1 MIHIMFEALAAD
13 PHLRESHAMTGP
25 LYRLGHFCVRN
36 KALVIAV
43 WVVVFIALAGASVML
58 GQNTSDNLTLPGTDS
73 QKATDLLNSK
83 FPEQANGTVP
93 IVFVAPHGH
102 KLTESTYKDAIEKVN
117 DAYKNDKGAVSST
130 TSPFDSNGGSQ
141 LSKDETIAYISL
153 TLKDS
158 PSELDEQGAQDIL
171 DVANPGKTAGMQVSA
186 GAYVGQKLSKPSTH
200 LSEVVGLVAAVII
213 LLFTFGTVVAMGM
226 PILTAI
232 IALISGLSIIGIL
245 GQVIQVP
252 TSAPAL
258 ATMIGLGVGIDY
270 SLFIVTR
277 HRDFLAEGF
286 DPDEAIARANATS
299 GGAVVFAGS
308 TVIIA
313 LLSLLVA
320 GIPLVA
326 TLGYTAAIV
335 VLIAVLAA
343 TTLLPAVLGVLGPRI
358 NALKIPGLKHQHDP
372 KPHGWRRW
380 ALFIA
385 KHPWPSMGVA
395 IAILVVLA
403 IPIRNLHL
411 GQTDNGAL
419 PKDTQT
425 RKSYDAIC
433 KGFGCGQNG
442 PMLVAVSLSK
452 PAQNDQ
458 KQLDDV
464 EQQQKDE
471 QKKQQDQAQKDIQNE
486 TQQLVAQGVPQQQ
499 AQQQATDDVNKQQKQ
514 ENDKNQSKQDQ
525 TKQQEDFLKTTASD
539 PRLQDLRTDM
549 EKTTGV
555 KSVTEPLVNDSG
567 SAAVYTVISDYAP
580 SSTKTEDVVNDLR
593 DNTIPKGTKGQDMTA
608 DVGGQTASYIDL
620 ADQIS
625 NKLPLTILV
634 VLALSFLLLLVA
646 FRSVLVPLKAVLMNL
661 LSIAAAF
668 GIVTYVFG
676 HHWSATLVGLE
687 TTVPIVSFVP
697 LMMFAILFG
706 LSMDYEVFLM
716 SHIRESYKEHGD
728 PHEAAVDGLAT
739 TGRVITSAAL
749 IMVSV
754 FTAFVLSGD
763 PNIKQFGVG
772 MAAAVAVDA
781 TIIRCLLVPAI
792 MTLLGKAGWWMPRW
806 LDRITPRF
814 SIEGEE
820 FFAERDAAA
829 AAAAAKEKPP
839 ERVPA

>member
-1 MIHIMFEALAAD
+1 
-13 PHLRESHAMTGP
+13 MTGP
-25 LYRLGHFCVRN
+25 LYRLGHFCVRH
-36 KALVIAV
+36 KLLVIAV
-43 WVVVFIALAGASVML
+43 WVVAFAGLAAASASM
-58 GQNTSDNLTLPGTDS
+58 GSNTADNLKLPGTDS
-73 QKATDLLNSK
+73 QKATDLLNAK
-83 FPEQANGTVP
+83 FPQQANGTVP

-102 KLTESTYKDAIEKVN
+102 KLTESKYEDAIKQVD
-117 DAYKNDKGAVSST
+117 DAYKNDKSAVQDT
-130 TSPFDSNGGSQ
+130 VSPFDSNGASQ
-141 LSKDETIAYISL
+141 LSKDKTIGYIALS
-153 TLKDS
+153 LKDS
-158 PSELDEQGAQDIL
+158 NSELDEQGAQDIL
-171 DVANPGKTAGMQVSA
+171 NVANPGKSAGMQVSA

-200 LSEVVGLVAAVII
+200 LSEVVGLLAAVVI

-232 IALISGLSIIGIL
+232 VALISGLSVIGL
-245 GQVIQVP
+245 LSQVIQVP
-252 TSAPAL
+252 TTTPAL

-270 SLFIVTR
+270 GLFIVTR
-277 HRDFLAEGF
+277 HRQFLAEGLA
-286 DPDEAIARANATS
+286 PDESIARATATS
-299 GGAVVFAGS
+299 GGAVVFAGG

-313 LLSLLVA
+313 LLSLVVA
-320 GIPLVA
+320 GIPL
-326 TLGYTAAIV
+326 GYTAASV
-335 VLIAVLAA
+335 VLLAVLAA
-343 TTLLPAVLGVLGPRI
+343 TTLLPAMLGLVGTHI
-358 NALKIPGLKHQHDP
+358 NSVRVPGLKHEHDS

-385 KHPWPSMGVA
+385 RHPWPSMGVA
-395 IAILVVLA
+395 IVILVVLA
-403 IPIRNLHL
+403 FPIRNLHL
-411 GQTDNGAL
+411 GQTDNGAV
-419 PKDTQT
+419 PKGTET
-425 RKSYDAIC
+425 RKSYDATC

-458 KQLDDV
+458 QQLDSV
-464 EQQQKDE
+464 ESQQKDQ
-471 QKKQQDQAQKDIQNE
+471 QKKQQDQAQKDIQDE

-499 AQQQATDDVNKQQKQ
+499 AQQQATDDVNKQQNKQ
-514 ENDKNQSKQDQ
+514 NQQNQAQEDQ

-549 EKTTGV
+549 EKTSGV
-555 KSVTEPLVNDSG
+555 KSVTQPLVNDAG
-567 SAAVYTVISDYAP
+567 TAAVYTLISAYAP

-593 DNTIPKGTKGQDMTA
+593 DNTIPKATKGQSMSA
-608 DVGGQTASYIDL
+608 DVGGQTAGYIDL
-620 ADQIS
+620 AGQIS
-625 NKLPLTILV
+625 NKLPLTIAV

-646 FRSVLVPLKAVLMNL
+646 FRSVLVPLKAVLMNM
-661 LSIAAAF
+661 LSIGAAF

-676 HHWSATLVGLE
+676 HHWSASLVGLE

-716 SHIRESYKEHGD
+716 SHVRESYREHGD

-754 FTAFVLSGD
+754 FCAFILSGD
-763 PNIKQFGVG
+763 PNVKQFGVG

-792 MTLLGKAGWWMPRW
+792 MTLLGRAGWWMPHW
-806 LDRITPRF
+806 LDRVTPKF

-820 FFAERDAAA
+820 YFAARDR
-829 AAAAAKEKPP
+829 AAAAKAQAEAEPSEK
-839 ERVPA
+839 VPA

>member
-1 MIHIMFEALAAD
+1 VVL
-13 PHLRESHAMTGP
+13 
-25 LYRLGHFCVRN
+25 
-36 KALVIAV
+36 AV
-43 WVVVFIALAGASVML
+43 WFVAFCALAGTSVVL

-73 QKATDLLNSK
+73 QKATDLLNAK

-117 DAYKNDKGAVSST
+117 DAYKNDKGAVTST
-130 TSPFDSNGGSQ
+130 VSPFDSNGSSQ
-141 LSKDETIAYISL
+141 LSKDDTIGYISL

-158 PSELDEQGAQDIL
+158 PSELDEKAAQDIV
-171 DVANPGKTAGMQVSA
+171 DVANPGKDAGMQVSA
-186 GAYVGQKLSKPSTH
+186 GSYVGQKLSKPSTH
-200 LSEVVGLVAAVII
+200 LSEVVGIVAAIII

-245 GQVIQVP
+245 GQLVDVP

-270 SLFIVTR
+270 GLFIVTR

-286 DPDEAIARANATS
+286 APDESIARANATS

-308 TVIIA
+308 TVIVA

-320 GIPLVA
+320 GIPLVT

-335 VLIAVLAA
+335 VLIAMIAA
-343 TTLLPAVLGVLGPRI
+343 TTLLPAVLGLLGTRI
-358 NALKIPGLKHQHDP
+358 NAVKIPGLKAHHDR

-380 ALFIA
+380 ALFVA
-385 KHPWPSMGVA
+385 AHPWPSMGVA
-395 IAILVVLA
+395 VAILVVLA

-464 EQQQKDE
+464 EKQQKD
-471 QKKQQDQAQKDIQNE
+471 QQKQQQDAINKE

-499 AQQQATDDVNKQQKQ
+499 AQKQAEADAQKKAPSQAQQ
-514 ENDKNQSKQDQ
+514 EQ

-549 EKTTGV
+549 EKTPGV

-580 SSTKTEDVVNDLR
+580 SSRKTEDVVNDLR
-593 DNTIPKGTKGQDMTA
+593 DNTIPKATKGQDMTA
-608 DVGGQTASYIDL
+608 DVGGQTAGYIDL

-625 NKLPLTILV
+625 NKLPLTIAV
-634 VLALSFLLLLVA
+634 VLALSFVLLLLA
-646 FRSVLVPLKAVLMNL
+646 FRSVLVPLKAVVMNMI
-661 LSIAAAF
+661 SIAAAF
-668 GIVTYVFG
+668 GVVTYVFG
-676 HHWSATLVGLE
+676 HHWSATVMGLE

-716 SHIRESYKEHGD
+716 SHVRESWKRHGD
-728 PHEAAVDGLAT
+728 PHEATVDGLAT

-754 FTAFVLSGD
+754 FCAFILSGD
-763 PNIKQFGVG
+763 PNIKQFGLG

-781 TIIRCLLVPAI
+781 TIVRCLLVPAI
-792 MTLLGKAGWWMPRW
+792 MALLGRAGWWMPRW
-806 LDRITPRF
+806 LDRATPKL

-820 FFAERDAAA
+820 FFAARDAAA
-829 AAAAAKEKPP
+829 AAAAQGKPP
-839 ERVPA
+839 PEKVPA

>member
-1 MIHIMFEALAAD
+1 
-13 PHLRESHAMTGP
+13 MTGP
-25 LYRLGHFCVRN
+25 LYRLGHFCVRH
-36 KALVIAV
+36 KLVVLAV
-43 WVVVFIALAGASVML
+43 WFVAFCALAGVSVVL
-58 GQNTSDNLTLPGTDS
+58 GQNTSDNLTLPGTNS
-73 QKATDLLNSK
+73 QNATDLLNAK
-83 FPEQANGTVP
+83 FPQQANGTVP

-117 DAYKNDKGAVSST
+117 DAYKNDKGAVTST
-130 TSPFDSNGGSQ
+130 VSPFDSNGSSQ
-141 LSKDETIAYISL
+141 LSKGKTIGYISL

-158 PSELDEQGAQDIL
+158 PSELDEKAAQDIV
-171 DVANPGKTAGMQVSA
+171 DVANPGKDAGMQVSA
-186 GAYVGQKLSKPSTH
+186 GSYVGQKLSKPSTH
-200 LSEVVGLVAAVII
+200 LSEVVGIVAAIII

-245 GQVIQVP
+245 GQLVEVP

-270 SLFIVTR
+270 GLFIVTR

-286 DPDEAIARANATS
+286 APDESIARANATS

-308 TVIIA
+308 TVIVA

-320 GIPLVA
+320 GIPLVT

-335 VLIAVLAA
+335 VLIAMIAA
-343 TTLLPAVLGVLGPRI
+343 TTLLPAVLGLLGTRI
-358 NALKIPGLKHQHDP
+358 NAVKLPGLKAHHDR

-380 ALFIA
+380 ALFVA
-385 KHPWPSMGVA
+385 AHPWPSMGVA
-395 IAILVVLA
+395 VAILVVLA

-433 KGFGCGQNG
+433 NGFGCGQNG

-464 EQQQKDE
+464 EQQQKE
-471 QKKQQDQAQKDIQNE
+471 A
-486 TQQLVAQGVPQQQ
+486 PSQ
-499 AQQQATDDVNKQQKQ
+499 AQQ
-514 ENDKNQSKQDQ
+514 EQ

-549 EKTTGV
+549 EKTPGV

-580 SSTKTEDVVNDLR
+580 SSRKTEDVVNDLR
-593 DNTIPKGTKGQDMTA
+593 DNTIPKATKGQDMTA
-608 DVGGQTASYIDL
+608 DVGGQTAGYIDL

-625 NKLPLTILV
+625 NKLPLTIAV
-634 VLALSFLLLLVA
+634 VLALSFVLLLLA
-646 FRSVLVPLKAVLMNL
+646 FRSVLVPLKAVVMNL

-668 GIVTYVFG
+668 GVVTYVFG
-676 HHWSATLVGLE
+676 HHWSATVMGLD

-716 SHIRESYKEHGD
+716 SHVRESWKRHGD
-728 PHEAAVDGLAT
+728 PHEATVDGLAT

-754 FTAFVLSGD
+754 FCAFVLSGD

-781 TIIRCLLVPAI
+781 TIVRCLLVPAI
-792 MTLLGKAGWWMPRW
+792 MALLGRAGWWMPRW
-806 LDRITPRF
+806 LDRATPKL

-820 FFAERDAAA
+820 FFAARDAAA
-829 AAAAAKEKPP
+829 AAAAQGKPP
-839 ERVPA
+839 PEKVPA